1 MVIPFRP
8 TRPIYRSGPIIAG
21 VILLSAVGLRFFRL
35 GAQSLWS
42 DEGNSVALAQAGFA
56 EIAARTA
63 LDIHPPLYY
72 WLLKVWLALFGT
84 SEFAA
89 RSLSAMLGVLLV
101 AVVYRLGWCMFNR
114 QTALAG
120 AFLAAVNPFQIY
132 YAQETRMYLLLA
144 LLGAVCVW
152 LALEN
157 WTASGRRLALTG
169 GGYALA
175 TALGLYTQYAFPVIP
190 AAINLAA
197 IIALWQNRRRLIGW
211 LALQLAAVALYLPWL
226 PIAWRQLTTWPTE
239 LLTPAPAGEIA
250 LTLLR
255 YLSLGISAPAVD
267 NIWLIGFGAALIL
280 GLAGLWQSAFG
291 SQRPATGN
299 GPVFLLLILWLVL
312 PAGLTALLFRPAYL
326 KFLLVAGPAFCLLL
340 GNAIAGLRKATLSTR
355 RSSPV
360 TLYVLLLMLLAV
372 PTALS
377 LKALYHQPA
386 FQRDNYRG
394 IAAYVRA
401 VSLPTDAVILHAP
414 GQQEVFNYYY
424 GPGPNRA
431 AVYPLPASR
440 PLNEAATIAALE
452 KITTQSGQIYA
463 VYWATQEA
471 DPGGLIESRLNTYAF
486 KAADVWF
493 GNVRL
498 VSYAAPAPAM
508 IFAPTDFRFG
518 EAIRL
523 SGLALPPQTVTPGRI
538 LPVGLRWQ
546 ITQPLTEDYTVFVQL
561 LNGANQLVGQRDA
574 QPQPPTSRWQTDA
587 PVSGQ
592 YGLVVE
598 PGTPPGDYR
607 LIAGLYNS
615 ATGQRLP
622 PAGGGDF
629 AELGLVRVAQNPAPL
644 PPEAFDITHPTSQLP
659 LLGYD
664 LYKTGFAS
672 APETP
677 LRPGDP
683 LHLNL
688 YWQKPAQLPQ
698 TELVTLRLLDGAG
711 GVAQAWET
719 TPAGVDYP
727 MATWQAGEIVRG
739 QFDLF
744 LGNASA
750 GSYRLEIRLGD
761 YPPAQTVRFSVE

>member
-1 MVIPFRP
+1 MVIPFRS
-8 TRPIYRSGPIIAG
+8 TRQIYLSHRIIAG
-21 VILLSAVGLRFFRL
+21 VILLCALALRFFRL

-42 DEGNSVALAQAGFA
+42 DEGNSVALAQAGWA

-72 WLLKVWLALFGT
+72 WLLKGWLALFGL

-89 RSLSAMLGVLLV
+89 RSLSAVLGVLLV
-101 AVVYRLGWCMFNR
+101 AVVYRLGLRLFNR

-132 YAQETRMYLLLA
+132 YAQEARMYLLLA
-144 LLGAVCVW
+144 LLGAGCVW
-152 LALEN
+152 LALES
-157 WTASGRRLALTG
+157 WTATGKRLALTWA
-169 GGYALA
+169 GYALA
-175 TALGLYTQYAFPVIP
+175 LALGLYTQYAFPVVL

-197 IIALWQNRRRLIGW
+197 LIALWLNRRKLIGW
-211 LALQLAAVALYLPWL
+211 LALQLLAVAFYLPWL
-226 PIAWRQLTTWPTE
+226 PIAWRQLTAWPTE
-239 LLTPAPAGEIA
+239 LLTPAPASQIA
-250 LTLLR
+250 LTMLR
-255 YLSLGISAPAVD
+255 YLSLGVSAPAVN

-280 GLAGLWQSAFG
+280 GLIAVGQSALARPPANVNH
-291 SQRPATGN
+291 RPAL
-299 GPVFLLLILWLVL
+299 LLLILWLAL
-312 PAGLTALLFRPAYL
+312 PAVLTAVLFRPAYL

-340 GNAIAGLRKATLSTR
+340 GNAIARLRQATLKAR

-360 TLYVLLLMLLAV
+360 TLYVLLLMFLAV

-377 LKALYHQPA
+377 LKAMYHQPA

-394 IAAYVRA
+394 IAAYVQA
-401 VSLPTDAVILHAP
+401 VSRPTDAVILHAP

-424 GPGPNRA
+424 HPGPRRA
-431 AVYPLPASR
+431 AVYPLPAGR
-440 PLNEAATIAALE
+440 PLNEADTIARLK
-452 KITTQSGQIYA
+452 KITAQSGQIYA

-471 DPGGLIESRLNTYAF
+471 DPAGLIETWLNAHAF

-498 VSYAAPAPAM
+498 VSYAAAPTAAFAPAG
-508 IFAPTDFRFG
+508 ARLG
-518 EAIRL
+518 GAIWL
-523 SGLALPPQTVTPGRI
+523 TGLALSPQTVTPGRI

-546 ITQPLTEDYTVFVQL
+546 ITQPVLEDYTVFVQL

-574 QPQPPTSRWQTDA
+574 QPQPPTSQWQTDA
-587 PVSGQ
+587 PISGQ
-592 YGLVVE
+592 YGLVIE

-607 LIAGLYNS
+607 LIAGLYRS
-615 ATGQRLP
+615 ATGQRLTQ
-622 PAGGGDF
+622 ADGSDF
-629 AELGLVRVAQNPAPL
+629 FELGMVRVEQNPSPL
-644 PPEAFDITHPTSQLP
+644 PPEAFNITHPTGRLP

-688 YWQKPAQLPQ
+688 YWQKQAQLPP
-698 TELVTLRLLDGAG
+698 TERVTLRLLDEAG
-711 GVAQAWET
+711 GAAQVWEV

-727 MATWQAGEIVRG
+727 MVAWQTGEIVRG

-750 GSYRLEIRLGD
+750 GQYRLEIRLGD
-761 YPPAQTVRFSVE
+761 EALAQTARISVE

>member
-1 MVIPFRP
+1 MPFRS
-8 TRPIYRSGPIIAG
+8 TRQTYLSRRIIAG
-21 VILLSAVGLRFFRL
+21 VILLAALGLRFFRL

-63 LDIHPPLYY
+63 QDIHPPLYY
-72 WLLKVWLALFGT
+72 WLLKVWLALFGS

-89 RSLSAMLGVLLV
+89 RSLSAVLGVLLV
-101 AVVYRLGWCMFNR
+101 AVVYRLGVRLFNR
-114 QTALAG
+114 QAAIAG

-132 YAQETRMYLLLA
+132 YAQEARMYLLLA

-152 LALEN
+152 LALES
-157 WTASGRRLALTG
+157 WTATGKRQALVWS
-169 GGYALA
+169 GYALA

-197 IIALWQNRRRLIGW
+197 IVALWQNRRKLIGW
-211 LALQLAAVALYLPWL
+211 MALQLAAVALYLPWL
-226 PIAWRQLTTWPTE
+226 PIAWQQLTTWPTE
-239 LLTPAPAGEIA
+239 LLTPASAGEIA

-255 YLSLGISAPAVD
+255 YLSLGVSAPAV
-267 NIWLIGFGAALIL
+267 NTVWLVGFGIVLALSVFSGQRSVVSGQRSAIIL
-280 GLAGLWQSAFG
+280 LW
-291 SQRPATGN
+291 
-299 GPVFLLLILWLVL
+299 LWLVL
-312 PAGLTALLFRPAYL
+312 PAGLTAILFRPAYL

-340 GNAIAGLRKATLSTR
+340 GKAVAGLRSAAFKAQR
-355 RSSPV
+355 PSPV
-360 TLYVLLLMLLAV
+360 TPYVLLLMLMAV

-424 GPGPNRA
+424 RPGPNRA
-431 AVYPLPASR
+431 AVYPLPAGR
-440 PLNEAATIAALE
+440 PLNEADTIATLE
-452 KITTQSGQIYA
+452 KITAQSGQIYA

-471 DPGGLIESRLNTYAF
+471 DPGGLIESWLNAHTF

-498 VSYAAPAPAM
+498 VSYATAAPAM
-508 IFAPTDFRFG
+508 TFAPAGIRFSR
-518 EAIRL
+518 AVWL
-523 SGLALPPQTVTPGRI
+523 TGLALPPQAVTPGRI

-546 ITQPLTEDYTVFVQL
+546 TDQPLTEDYTVFVQL

-574 QPQPPTSRWQTDA
+574 QPQPPTSRWPTNT
-587 PVSGQ
+587 PISGQ
-592 YGLVVE
+592 YGLVIE

-622 PAGGGDF
+622 LADGSDF

-677 LRPGDP
+677 LHPGDP

-688 YWQKPAQLPQ
+688 YWQKPALLPQ
-698 TELVTLRLLDGAG
+698 TELVTLRLLEGAG
-711 GVAQAWET
+711 GVAQTWET
-719 TPAGVDYP
+719 SPTGVDYP